1 MKINLRKANA
11 IQAEI
16 RRAING
22 CNVESNVGVTEFTP
36 NVEEVIR
43 EAGVKYQLAN
53 QRKIA
58 LTNALYNIR
67 GHVANANAAAGVNI
81 LLTDIQRIEAVM
93 SIHSVVTVQQVAKS
107 IEEVNARVEK
117 QKSLNGESR
126 LSMLERY
133 NTVDTTVVTQADIEN
148 AKEAVKTLK
157 RNRQELQDKL
167 LTLNVTVTID
177 ISPEDEQLLVEEGIL

>member
-43 EAGVKYQLAN
+43 EAAAKYQIAN
-53 QRKIA
+53 QRKVA

-67 GHVANANAAAGVNI
+67 VAVAKANASAGINAI
-81 LLTDIQRIEAVM
+81 LTDVQRIEAVM
-93 SIHSVVTVQQVAKS
+93 AIQSNVTVQPVAKD
-107 IEEVNARVEK
+107 IAEVLARIEK
-117 QKSLNGESR
+117 QKTSQDASR
-126 LSMLERY
+126 LSMLDRY
-133 NTVDTTVVTQADIEN
+133 NTVDTSIVSQADIDN
-148 AKEAVKTLK
+148 AKAVVKTLK
-157 RNRQELQDKL
+157 RQRQELQDEL

-177 ISPEDEQLLVEEGIL
+177 VSPEDEQLLVEEGVL

>member
-22 CNVESNVGVTEFTP
+22 CTADANVGVTEFTP

-157 RNRQELQDKL
+157 RQRQELQDKL